1 MNAPAPWKARV
12 AAYLAHRRA
21 HGFELAFA
29 DGQLQA
35 FARFAD
41 VQGPAPH
48 LIVALA
54 AAWARTARRPHP
66 LTWARRIEVLRGFAQ
81 YWRRWDPATEIPPR
95 NLFGPAHRRLVPHIF
110 TEAELIALLQATATL
125 TPRGGLRP
133 ATCRCVFGL
142 LAASGLRI
150 SEALALTTRDVD
162 LTAGVLSIR
171 AGKFQKP
178 RLVPLHP
185 STTAAL
191 VVYAR
196 QRDTFRPQPVC
207 DRFFVRD
214 DGRPADALALRYA
227 MQVLCR
233 RLGWGVRGD
242 YPYHRLHDHR
252 HTFIVR
258 SLLRGYERGVA
269 IDHAV
274 LALSTYVGHA
284 RITDTYWYLTG
295 IPELMS
301 LAGERFRRYAEEVSS

>member
-1 MNAPAPWKARV
+1 MNAKAPWKARV
-12 AAYLAHRRA
+12 TAYLAHRRA
-21 HGFELAFA
+21 HGFELVFA

-41 VQGPAPH
+41 AQGPAPH
-48 LIVALA
+48 LTVALA
-54 AAWARTARRPHP
+54 AAWARTAHQSHP
-66 LTWARRIEVLRGFAQ
+66 LTWARRIEVLRGFAR
-81 YWRRWDPATEIPPR
+81 YWRRWDLVTEIPPR
-95 NLFGPAHRRLVPHIF
+95 NLFGSAHRRLVPHIF
-110 TEAELIALLQATATL
+110 TEVELVALLQATATL

-185 STTAAL
+185 SATAAMAA
-191 VVYAR
+191 YAR
-196 QRDTFRPQPVC
+196 QRDMRITLPIC

-214 DGRPADALALRYA
+214 DRRPAEARDLRHALH
-227 MQVLCR
+227 VLCR
-233 RLGWGVRGD
+233 RLGWVVRGD

-258 SLLRGYERGVA
+258 SLLRGYEQGVA
-269 IDHAV
+269 IVHAV

-301 LAGERFRRYAEEVSS
+301 LAGERFQRYAEEVPL